1 MQNRYIVTIMLAGAI
16 AIGSAAAAQQQQTQ
30 QQVITGSDGPE
41 ITVVR
46 KLTPSRDRLMRTV
59 YIGDLNLK
67 SADDR
72 QMMEKRVAKAVQDM
86 CAIPS
91 PIPGQERGM
100 TKPCRDEAW
109 ASARPQMEGA
119 VQRAVGT

>member
-1 MQNRYIVTIMLAGAI
+1 MPNHHIAIISLAGVALLGTP
-16 AIGSAAAAQQQQTQ
+16 AVAEPVPATVG
-30 QQVITGSDGPE
+30 GPE
-41 ITVVR
+41 IVVVR
-46 KLTPSRDRLMRTV
+46 KLPPRDQLTRTV

-72 QMMEKRVAKAVQDM
+72 QVMEQRVAKAVEDM

-109 ASARPQMEGA
+109 TNARSQMDGA
-119 VQRAVGT
+119 IQRAVGS

>member
-1 MQNRYIVTIMLAGAI
+1 MHNRHI
-16 AIGSAAAAQQQQTQ
+16 AIITLASFAMLGTPAAAEPVPATA
-30 QQVITGSDGPE
+30 GGPE
-41 ITVVR
+41 IVVVR
-46 KLTPSRDRLMRTV
+46 KLPPRDLLTRTV

-72 QMMEKRVAKAVQDM
+72 QVMEKRVAKAVEDM
-86 CAIPS
+86 CSIPS

-109 ASARPQMEGA
+109 TNARSQMDGA
-119 VQRAVGT
+119 VQRAVGS

>member
-1 MQNRYIVTIMLAGAI
+1 MQNPNVAMIMMAGVALI
-16 AIGSAAAAQQQQTQ
+16 SSAAAAQVT
-30 QQVITGSDGPE
+30 TPSTEGAE

-46 KLTPSRDRLMRTV
+46 KLPPSRDRLMRTV

-72 QMMEKRVAKAVQDM
+72 EVMEKRVAKAVEDM

-109 ASARPQMEGA
+109 TNARPQMEGA

>member
-1 MQNRYIVTIMLAGAI
+1 MPNRHI
-16 AIGSAAAAQQQQTQ
+16 AIFTFAGVALLGSPAVAEPVPAPA
-30 QQVITGSDGPE
+30 GGAE
-41 ITVVR
+41 IVVVR
-46 KLTPSRDRLMRTV
+46 KLPPRDRLMRSV

-72 QMMEKRVAKAVQDM
+72 QEMEKRVAKAVEDM

-109 ASARPQMEGA
+109 TGARSQMDGA